1 MIAKGVQKPGRTLRV
16 NDRTLRALKRVLITV
31 LVGLFSLSMIT
42 PFLWMLSASFKLP
55 LDVMKLPIRWVP
67 EYWYPKNYAVVWNIG
82 DVAPVDYHFA
92 LAYFNSLK
100 IAFINLTGSVLT
112 STLAGYAF
120 AKIKFRGNT
129 VVFFLYLATMM
140 IPSQVTLIPRFI
152 IFQKLGFTGTHLTL
166 ILPGLITITGTFLMR
181 QYFMQVPNELKESAF
196 IDGAS
201 EFRIWSQIMVPI
213 ARPNMAA
220 LGMMVFLWNWN
231 NYQDALVFLT
241 NWRLYTIPIALTNFI
256 EESVTEY
263 NLVMAASASALVP
276 IFVVFLIGQ
285 RFFVKGLVA
294 GAVKG

>member
-1 MIAKGVQKPGRTLRV
+1 MTVKTISTPLRLGDATRRKV
-16 NDRTLRALKRVLITV
+16 FNLFITV
-31 LVGLFSLSMIT
+31 LMGLFALTMIT
-42 PFLWMLSASFKLP
+42 PFLWMISASLKLP
-55 LDVMKLPIRWVP
+55 LDVMKLPIEWIP
-67 EYWYPKNYAVVWNIG
+67 KYWYPDNYLQVWNIG
-82 DVAPVDYHFA
+82 DVAPVDYHFG

-100 IAFINLTGSVLT
+100 IAFINLAGSVTT

-120 AKIKFRGNT
+120 AKIKFRGST
-129 VVFFLYLATMM
+129 AVFFFYLATMM

-152 IFQKLGFTGTHLTL
+152 IFRNLGFTGTHLTL

-181 QYFMQVPNELKESAF
+181 QYFLQVPNELRESAF

-201 EFRIWSQIMVPI
+201 EIRIWAQIMVPV
-213 ARPNMAA
+213 AKPNMAA
-220 LGMMVFLWNWN
+220 LAMMVFLWNWN

-263 NLVMAASASALVP
+263 NLVMAASASALIP
-276 IFVVFLIGQ
+276 VFAVFIIGQ